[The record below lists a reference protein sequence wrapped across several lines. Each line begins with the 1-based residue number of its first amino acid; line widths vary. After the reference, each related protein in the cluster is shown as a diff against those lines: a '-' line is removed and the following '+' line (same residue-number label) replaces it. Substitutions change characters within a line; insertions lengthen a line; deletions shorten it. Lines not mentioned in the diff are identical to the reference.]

1 MDNVED
7 YALVNE
13 TVDAVRSVGM
23 KGLTG
28 FVNGVLRTALRQK
41 DSILARLER
50 QPPATRYSH
59 PELLIRRWTA
69 QHGEE
74 KAIELCKWNN
84 SRPSITMRI
93 RHSKTNMDEMLT
105 QLSAMDVEASKNA
118 LMPNDCIDL
127 GHGVKVTDLP
137 GFADGCF
144 MIQDASTLVPVKL
157 LDPKPGETVLD
168 ACAAPGGKTI
178 HISDSMG
185 GVGKVVAMDVS
196 ERRLAAVNDN
206 ATRTGAT
213 NVKTTTGDASSSTSL
228 PKEKFDAVLVDAPC
242 TNTGV
247 LRRRPEGKWRFSKGS
262 LQSSATVQRSL
273 LDACSSVVKQG
284 GRLVYSTCSL
294 EPEEGETVV
303 ERWLNSNTDFKL
315 SDSKYIVPPGSGS
328 DGGYSALLIKS
339 E

>member
-1 MDNVED
+1 MMDNVED

-105 QLSAMDVEASKNA
+105 QLSAMDWPA
-118 LMPNDCIDL
+118 LAKMPSATCRSIA
-127 GHGVKVTDLP
+127 VP
-137 GFADGCF
+137 GA
-144 MIQDASTLVPVKL
+144 
-157 LDPKPGETVLD
+157 
-168 ACAAPGGKTI
+168 
-178 HISDSMG
+178 
-185 GVGKVVAMDVS
+185 
-196 ERRLAAVNDN
+196 
-206 ATRTGAT
+206 GAI
-213 NVKTTTGDASSSTSL
+213 NSVHS
-228 PKEKFDAVLVDAPC
+228 
-242 TNTGV
+242 
-247 LRRRPEGKWRFSKGS
+247 RW
-262 LQSSATVQRSL
+262 SSAS
-273 LDACSSVVKQG
+273 
-284 GRLVYSTCSL
+284 
-294 EPEEGETVV
+294 P
-303 ERWLNSNTDFKL
+303 
-315 SDSKYIVPPGSGS
+315 
-328 DGGYSALLIKS
+328 SAAMAARI
-339 E
+339 